1 MKGKTILTGRIVLPG
16 ASEYEQA
23 RMDYNSR
30 FSKYPLVIVF
40 CQCMD
45 DVVNAVK
52 WSRENDV
59 PLRAR
64 SGRHS
69 FEAFSL
75 VDKGIIIDVS
85 EMTKVHVDKQGGIA
99 KVQTGIALG
108 DLYAELFRYG
118 VTIPAGTAP
127 DVGVAGL
134 TLGGGI
140 GFLHRIWGLTID
152 NLVEVEMV
160 VASGEHGAKVIKAND
175 CMNRDLFWASLGGGG
190 GNFGIATTFT
200 FKVHPIR
207 DVSIYKIN
215 WDWNDIEPVFQ
226 TWQNWAPYICRRLTS
241 DITLGSKLNGTI
253 ISTGQLLGTK
263 VELKDLLKPLLKAG
277 TPTEVMIKTVPFK
290 DAVTFFAEPDLIEF
304 HKFKN
309 TGAFGYHPL
318 PAKGIKTM
326 IEYLRDAPNRNSD
339 VWGQSLGGAVS
350 DVSPSETAYYHRGAK
365 YILEFA
371 TRWKNDREEF
381 ENIRWVNDF
390 RKAMLP
396 YMKGNYVNFPDLD
409 IKEWELTYYGAN
421 MNRLIKI
428 KRKYDPYNVFN
439 FPRSIPLNE

>member
-16 ASEYEQA
+16 APDYDQA

-30 FSKYPLVIVF
+30 FTKYPLVIVF
-40 CQCMD
+40 CQCIE
-45 DVVNAVK
+45 DVLNAVK
-52 WSRENDV
+52 WSRENDI

-75 VDKGIIIDVS
+75 VDKGIIIDMS
-85 EMTKVHVDKQGGIA
+85 EMTKVHVDKEKGIA
-99 KVQTGIALG
+99 KVQTGIPLG
-108 DLYAELFRYG
+108 DLYTELFRYG

-152 NLVEVEMV
+152 NLLEVEMV
-160 VASGEHGAKVIKAND
+160 VTSGAQGAKVIKAND
-175 CMNRDLFWASLGGGG
+175 CINRDLFWALLGGGG
-190 GNFGIATTFT
+190 GNFGIATTFV

-207 DVSIYKIN
+207 NVSIYEIK
-215 WDWNDIEPVFQ
+215 WDWKDIETVFR
-226 TWQNWAPYICRRLTS
+226 TWQNWAPFTCRRLTT

-253 ISTGQLLGTK
+253 TSTGQLLGTK
-263 VELKDLLKPLLKAG
+263 KELKDLLKPLLKAG
-277 TPTEVMIKTVPFK
+277 TPTEVMLKTVPFNE
-290 DAVTFFAEPDLIEF
+290 AVKFFAEPDSLEF

-309 TGAFGYHPL
+309 TGAFAYCRL
-318 PAKGIKTM
+318 PSEGIETM
-326 IEYLRDAPNRNSD
+326 IEFLRNAPNCHSD

-350 DVSPSETAYYHRGAK
+350 DVAPSETAYYYRDAK

-371 TRWKNDREEF
+371 TTWDTDQEELD
-381 ENIRWVNDF
+381 NLSWVNDF
-390 RKAMLP
+390 RKALLP
-396 YMKGNYVNFPDLD
+396 YMKGNYVNFPDLS
-409 IKEWELTYYGAN
+409 IKDWECTYYGN
-421 MNRLIKI
+421 NINRLMKI
-428 KRKYDPYNVFN
+428 KRQYDPCNVFN
-439 FPRSIPLNE
+439 FPLSIPLK